1 MFPLTK
7 YTLEGPQPT
16 TLTTPKI
23 LGGQVSLVSGVGQDS
38 LGDQAV
44 DFLKQRQVD
53 TSTVA
58 QSSSTQ
64 QAGPDNTVE

>member
-1 MFPLTK
+1 MFPLTTF
-7 YTLEGPQPT
+7 TLEGPQPT
-16 TLTTPKI
+16 TLAAPKI
-23 LGGQVSLVSGVGQDS
+23 LGGQVSLVSCVGQNS

-44 DFLKQRQVD
+44 FFKQRQVD

-64 QAGPDNTVE
+64 RAGPDNTV

>member
-1 MFPLTK
+1 MFSLTK
-7 YTLEGPQPT
+7 FTLEGPQPT

-23 LGGQVSLVSGVGQDS
+23 LGGQVSLVSCVGQDS

-44 DFLKQRQVD
+44 FFKQRQVD

-64 QAGPDNTVE
+64 RAGPDNTV

>member
-1 MFPLTK
+1 MFSLTK
-7 YTLEGPQPT
+7 FTLEGPQPT
-16 TLTTPKI
+16 TLAAPKI
-23 LGGQVSLVSGVGQDS
+23 LGGQVSLVSCVGQDS

-58 QSSSTQ
+58 QTSSTQ
-64 QAGPDNTVE
+64 QAGPDNTV

>member
-1 MFPLTK
+1 MFSLTK
-7 YTLEGPQPT
+7 FTLEGPEPT
-16 TLTTPKI
+16 TLAASKI
-23 LGGQVSLVSGVGQDS
+23 LGGQVSLVSCVGQDS

-64 QAGPDNTVE
+64 RAGPDNTV

>member
-7 YTLEGPQPT
+7 FTLEGPQPT

-23 LGGQVSLVSGVGQDS
+23 LGGQVSLVSCVGQNS

-44 DFLKQRQVD
+44 FFKQRQVD
-53 TSTVA
+53 TSTIA
-58 QSSSTQ
+58 QSSRTQ
-64 QAGPDNTVE
+64 RAGPDNTV